1 MSIIRKVVWVVV
13 GLFLSSSFLSPAF
26 ANVKQIKAYKEAYP
40 DTKPKCIHCHTI
52 EKPKKEDGKH
62 DLNEY
67 GKKVKAIKEVPDSE
81 TYKQAGPGEKEA
93 S

>member
-1 MSIIRKVVWVVV
+1 MSIMKKVAWVIA
-13 GLFLSSSFLSPAF
+13 GFFLSASISCPAY
-26 ANVKQIKAYKEAYP
+26 ANVKQAKAYKGAYP

-67 GKKVKAIKEVPDSE
+67 GKKVKTIKEVPDAAA
-81 TYKQAGPGEKEA
+81 YKEAGPGGEKV